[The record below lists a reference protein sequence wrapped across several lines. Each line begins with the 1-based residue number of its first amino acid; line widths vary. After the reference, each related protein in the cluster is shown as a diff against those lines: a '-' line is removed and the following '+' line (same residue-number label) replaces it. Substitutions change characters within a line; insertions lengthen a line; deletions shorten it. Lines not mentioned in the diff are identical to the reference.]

1 MICDRYPEV
10 VSRMMED
17 LLVHP
22 LCDYMYELA
31 TVFSEFYDVCY
42 AIEKDR
48 NTGTKW
54 SIIFRGG
61 GILEKK
67 TN

>member
-1 MICDRYPEV
+1 
-10 VSRMMED
+10 MMED